1 MDINTII
8 DYIMQTPENV
18 NPAVLSDMLDE
29 LEPSGSSSQKLLWCT
44 ATKINSNTWQMDKTY
59 KDITSAI
66 EQQLLPVLVYITTD
80 GSNITQRE
88 IVVYSN
94 NYLYN
99 QQYNVIFY
107 PTYATFSASSDTELL
122 TQAIT

>member
-8 DYIMQTPENV
+8 DYVMQTPENV

-29 LEPSGSSSQKLLWCT
+29 LEPSGGGSQKLLWCT
-44 ATKINSNTWQMDKTY
+44 ATKIDSNTWQMNKTY
-59 KDITSAI
+59 NDITSAV
-66 EQQLLPVLVYITTD
+66 EQQLLPVLVYITAD
-80 GSNITQRE
+80 GSTITQRE
-88 IVVYSN
+88 IALYSSS
-94 NYLYN
+94 YSYN